1 MSEIPC
7 TASAPPD
14 GVSLPLT
21 LLKIVLQFN
30 PNVATTADIV
40 SASESLRIANN
51 TTASI
56 EQARLDA
63 QVSLDEMRDAFAKY
77 VDEKTRELNELHELY
92 EKHLI
97 LQGPS
102 RHWQKVASMGNRYA
116 FFALVAFVVLLAAPA
131 ILIWAEWSAVSGYI
145 DHVLDITKGTI
156 SVASLVVFTVP
167 VLAYG
172 WLLKHVSRIFAQNLL
187 IASDAEHRRV
197 MAITFLGLAKRKSV
211 GIAEQDRAL
220 ILNALFRPAPT
231 SPQEE
236 GPPLGL
242 LEFIKK

>member
-1 MSEIPC
+1 MRMP
-7 TASAPPD
+7 APHRKTQCR
-14 GVSLPLT
+14 SL
-21 LLKIVLQFN
+21 
-30 PNVATTADIV
+30 
-40 SASESLRIANN
+40 S
-51 TTASI
+51 
-56 EQARLDA
+56 
-63 QVSLDEMRDAFAKY
+63 
-77 VDEKTRELNELHELY
+77 
-92 EKHLI
+92 
-97 LQGPS
+97 
-102 RHWQKVASMGNRYA
+102 
-116 FFALVAFVVLLAAPA
+116 
-131 ILIWAEWSAVSGYI
+131 
-145 DHVLDITKGTI
+145 TKGHISTCGI